1 METAVE
7 ILSWVVKAGI
17 ISAGAFLL
25 FKNQKKRESQER

>member
-17 ISAGAFLL
+17 ISVGAFLL
-25 FKNQKKRESQER
+25 FKSQKKRESQER